1 MQSRDIRGG
10 ALKEETDEEGA
21 LKEGEEGHTRRGRNE
36 GLGES
41 VARRE
46 GYGRSSGFFCR
57 LA

>member
-1 MQSRDIRGG
+1 M
-10 ALKEETDEEGA
+10 KEETDEEGA